1 MNENKRMAIFECVE
15 GGVTIALSDIVYIEA
30 FKHKNTIHT
39 VVGEY
44 HIYESM
50 NSLQS
55 RLCDNGFIRV
65 HRGYIVNRD
74 HVLRINNYIITL
86 TDGVEIPVSKT
97 KYKVIRDLVMHMEK
111 P

>member
-1 MNENKRMAIFECVE
+1 MSETKRMAIFDCVE

-39 VVGEY
+39 VIGEY

-55 RLCDNGFIRV
+55 KLCDRGFLRV
-65 HRGYIVNRD
+65 HRGYIVNKD
-74 HVLRINNYIITL
+74 HVLKINNYIITL
-86 TDGVEIPVSKT
+86 TDGIEIPVPKT
-97 KYKVIRDLVMHMEK
+97 KYKAIKDLIMHRER